1 MGSLHYFSTLK
12 SSQKRMETLGKLLTH
27 LILICGAI
35 VVMIPFAW
43 MLSTA
48 LKRPSE
54 IFRFPP
60 QWIPS
65 KPQWH
70 NFVIALT
77 AYPFGNFLK
86 NTLIITTLSTVGT
99 VLSCSMAGFAFAR
112 LRWPGRDLFFLIL
125 LTTMMLPT
133 QVTLV
138 PEFILFRWL
147 GWVNTHC
154 PLFIPAWF
162 ARQPFYVFLMRQ
174 FFMTIPLE
182 LDDAAK
188 IDGASYLTL
197 FTKILLPM
205 AKPAVG
211 IVAILFF
218 QFKWDEFFGP
228 LIYLHD
234 QRLFTLALG
243 LRAFQGGQY
252 GSDWNLMM
260 AASLVF
266 MIPLLGTFYFAQK
279 RFVQGIVVTGIK
291 G

>member
-1 MGSLHYFSTLK
+1 M
-12 SSQKRMETLGKLLTH
+12 SSVSDVSPCRVSKKRNEVLGKLLTH
-27 LILICGAI
+27 LVLMCGAVI
-35 VVMIPFAW
+35 VTIPFAW

-48 LKRPSE
+48 LKHPSE
-54 IFRFPP
+54 IFKLPP

-65 KPQWH
+65 EPQWQ

-77 AYPFGNFLK
+77 AYPFGTFLK
-86 NTLIITTLSTVGT
+86 NTLIVTLISTAGT

-112 LRWPGRDLFFLIL
+112 LRWPGRDIFFLIL
-125 LTTMMLPT
+125 LATMMLPT

-147 GWVNTHC
+147 RWVNTHY
-154 PLFIPAWF
+154 PLFVPAWF

-188 IDGASYLTL
+188 IDGASYWTL
-197 FTKILLPM
+197 FARILMPM

-234 QRLFTLALG
+234 QRLYTLALG